1 MGITN
6 HYIRQLAAQEAE
18 QLTQLEA
25 AHVQA
30 VLQAAIDK
38 LSLLAVIVVDPRMQ
52 AQELTQSVGEEIS
65 KMITQQKELEQ
76 RFHELITAQSALRA
90 MPNKANLNKNQE
102 ELEEVSKALKQATK
116 QLCRNL
122 KDNPNVTGNMA
133 KVAATREALQ
143 MLLSNTMDS
152 LEQQLTVQPV
162 IEAVLAAEQAEAE
175 MREMVEAEKSAT
187 ATVKGLR
194 SDLATGKQQ
203 HEEQTREQRHAVHE
217 LKERL
222 RHEKLQLAVDARFH
236 KKDLAAANQASGR
249 MQHSQLDEIMQQL
262 TLLHQQIDIER
273 SVHAASSVYLAAKAG
288 GLHSDASA
296 WHSRRE
302 EDGRN
307 KERELEMLRATHAQ
321 ALERLADST
330 ARLKDETMAQEARK
344 EKAQKEEEERETE
357 KALHA
362 RRVQAATTI
371 QATWRGHKARHEA
384 KGGKAKGKR
393 RGASGKGKK
402 GKK

>member
-162 IEAVLAAEQAEAE
+162 IEAVLAAEQAE
-175 MREMVEAEKSAT
+175 V
-187 ATVKGLR
+187 GL
-194 SDLATGKQQ
+194 LAILTMLN
-203 HEEQTREQRHAVHE
+203 A
-217 LKERL
+217 
-222 RHEKLQLAVDARFH
+222 
-236 KKDLAAANQASGR
+236 
-249 MQHSQLDEIMQQL
+249 
-262 TLLHQQIDIER
+262 TLL
-273 SVHAASSVYLAAKAG
+273 
-288 GLHSDASA
+288 
-296 WHSRRE
+296 
-302 EDGRN
+302 
-307 KERELEMLRATHAQ
+307 
-321 ALERLADST
+321 
-330 ARLKDETMAQEARK
+330 
-344 EKAQKEEEERETE
+344 
-357 KALHA
+357 
-362 RRVQAATTI
+362 
-371 QATWRGHKARHEA
+371 
-384 KGGKAKGKR
+384 
-393 RGASGKGKK
+393 
-402 GKK
+402 